1 MAGTIHRPRP
11 RPTTR
16 TTRKDAEKLKRAT
29 KVKQALARRQAVW
42 DDLIADGYRGGQ
54 VKMVRH
60 DNKMKAFHRPGS
72 QNAKKG
78 GSGRSANR

>member
-1 MAGTIHRPRP
+1 MDG
-11 RPTTR
+11 
-16 TTRKDAEKLKRAT
+16 RAVRRAR
-29 KVKQALARRQAVW
+29 KVKEALRRRQAVW
-42 DDLIADGYRGGQ
+42 ADLVADGFKGGQ

-78 GSGRSANR
+78 SSGRTANR